1 VPVTTRNFNM
11 SILLHEGAKLNLVS
25 SLINVILT
33 SLCWVRVKIVN
44 KWLTSGLKRCIEIRK
59 ADAVRLF
66 GRPAVLKL

>member
-1 VPVTTRNFNM
+1 M